1 MEGSEPSGPP
11 DLTMPVVVPME
22 PESFFMDTGAEAGS
36 PITEDML
43 NQVLQP
49 DDAESPMTVADD
61 PGNPSLLHLLA
72 VINGVEERLSMAKQD
87 QNLTSAFPHIQT
99 CMANVLRIMIDACQQ
114 INPSSDFT
122 LEQNWPGELFQE
134 LIVHQD
140 FDDRSMSKNCQKFL
154 RESIVVLQPAFYEAI
169 RVEGL

>member
-11 DLTMPVVVPME
+11 DLTMPVVVPVE

-87 QNLTSAFPHIQT
+87 QNLTSAFPHIQRWRT
-99 CMANVLRIMIDACQQ
+99 
-114 INPSSDFT
+114 
-122 LEQNWPGELFQE
+122 
-134 LIVHQD
+134 
-140 FDDRSMSKNCQKFL
+140 
-154 RESIVVLQPAFYEAI
+154 ESRGP
-169 RVEGL
+169 R